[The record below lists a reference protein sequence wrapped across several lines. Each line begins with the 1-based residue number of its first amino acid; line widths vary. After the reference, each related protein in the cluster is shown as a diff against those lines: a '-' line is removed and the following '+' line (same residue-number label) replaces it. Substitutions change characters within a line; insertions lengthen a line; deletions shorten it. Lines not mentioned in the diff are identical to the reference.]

1 MKKVPEV
8 YAQLEYARTADVYH
22 PDMDAEE
29 VIHTYFPESMQ
40 AFVQDMSD
48 ITAAFY
54 GTMLSQTRLFW
65 GASAVDALAVAT
77 ITQMGYFKARQSV
90 ARYPDLPA
98 DARGLLLILIAGIFS
113 ASPEY
118 QFRILDFSPD
128 RVKANVM
135 GKDRYYRIA
144 VNKGVQELITWPT
157 IMHFLRGANA
167 ELGWDYEV
175 DMDIRE
181 LADDG
186 SCLYEFVIRRQS
198 EKQQPAAPPSFLQMP
213 EGPSVRSYGQLS
225 HVPLGKLAQYTGAG
239 FSDLLRKAISL
250 EAYNYSRLEG
260 QEKTL
265 YMLAE
270 QMSGRKCGTADPD
283 KDCYAVVKSR
293 VVSGKK
299 KHVTVGILDEQNKEV
314 FDFTFDYYLWEKS
327 VFEDKFS
334 FLRTEEKTSGSKGP
348 AGLPEIVRLEENDPY
363 VFRSQLPAFSVEQ
376 CAEHYPGY
384 PCVPA
389 LYIYQC
395 LMQDALRWLQHHID
409 PAIADTTVDFMELV
423 PVKMI
428 TPAMDLVI
436 DTRVVPLSKKR
447 FRFVHELR
455 DPSNREIHL
464 LVTADTSIL

>member
-1 MKKVPEV
+1 MKNLPEV
-8 YAQLEYARTADVYH
+8 YAQLEYARVGDVYH
-22 PDMDAEE
+22 PDIDAEE
-29 VIHTYFPESMQ
+29 VIRTYFPESMQ

-65 GASAVDALAVAT
+65 GGSAVDALAVAT
-77 ITQMGYFKARQSV
+77 ITQMGHFKARQSV
-90 ARYPDLPA
+90 ARYPDLPN

-128 RVKANVM
+128 LVKANVM
-135 GKDRYYRIA
+135 GKDRYYRVA

-186 SCLYEFVIRRQS
+186 SCLYEFVIRRQK
-198 EKQQPAAPPSFLQMP
+198 EKPQQPVPPSFLRMQ
-213 EGPSVRSYGQLS
+213 EGNSVKSYGQLS
-225 HVPLGKLAQYTGAG
+225 HVPLGKLGQYAGAG
-239 FSDLLRKAISL
+239 FSDLLAKAISL
-250 EAYNYSRLEG
+250 EAYNYTRLEG
-260 QEKTL
+260 KGKSM

-270 QMSGRKCGTADPD
+270 QMSGRKCGTAEPD
-283 KDCYAVVKSR
+283 RDCYAVVKSR
-293 VVSGKK
+293 TISGKK
-299 KHVTVGILDEQNKEV
+299 IHVTVGVLDERNREV
-314 FDFTFDYYLWEKS
+314 YDFTFDYYLWEQAMY
-327 VFEDKFS
+327 EDKFS
-334 FLRTEEKTSGSKGP
+334 FLRTEGTSAGSDDAKWP
-348 AGLPEIVRLEENDPY
+348 KVVPQEEGDPF
-363 VFRSQLPAFSVEQ
+363 VFRSQLGAFSAAQ
-376 CAEHYPGY
+376 CSEHYPGY

-389 LYIYQC
+389 VYIYQC
-395 LMQDALRWLQHHID
+395 LMQDAQRWLQDHVD
-409 PAIADTTVDFMELV
+409 PSVATVTVDFMELV

-428 TPAMDLVI
+428 TPGMDLVI

-447 FRFVHELR
+447 YRFVHEVR
-455 DPSNREIHL
+455 DVSGSNIHL
-464 LVTADTSIL
+464 LITADTSTL